1 MSPPIASWLLSATSG
16 AHRGTSPL
24 KPAPRCSALVE
35 RRSLPPHRSPRLFE
49 AGDRS
54 LDPTSSF
61 FLDEWSSSGFKLR
74 LSSMRLPPPGRN
86 AGPARARTAAGNP
99 DPFKHDFTTTI
110 RRIHFGV
117 YLWEFHR
124 LFSVRLFFN
133 EIMRM
138 RARRFSSDP
147 RRRDGRQCYEVP
159 ERPSQPLSVSLGTH
173 RH

>member
-35 RRSLPPHRSPRLFE
+35 GRSLPPHRSPRLFE
-49 AGDRS
+49 AGDRN

-61 FLDEWSSSGFKLR
+61 FLDEPVQFR
-74 LSSMRLPPPGRN
+74 LHSDCPRCACPPPGRN

-99 DPFKHDFTTTI
+99 DPFKYDFTTTI
-110 RRIHFGV
+110 RRIHLWV

-133 EIMRM
+133 D
-138 RARRFSSDP
+138 F
-147 RRRDGRQCYEVP
+147 Q
-159 ERPSQPLSVSLGTH
+159 
-173 RH
+173 

>member
-35 RRSLPPHRSPRLFE
+35 GRSLPPHRSPRLFE
-49 AGDRS
+49 AGDRN

-61 FLDEWSSSGFKLR
+61 FLDEPVQFR
-74 LSSMRLPPPGRN
+74 LQTQTVLDAYRHQGVTRGPHAPGRRLEILTPLSMISRQPY
-86 AGPARARTAAGNP
+86 GR
-99 DPFKHDFTTTI
+99 FI
-110 RRIHFGV
+110 LWV

-138 RARRFSSDP
+138 RADEEGTLERLKALRRAVDDP
-147 RRRDGRQCYEVP
+147 AQN
-159 ERPSQPLSVSLGTH
+159 L
-173 RH
+173 